1 MTMRDDDHDLLAA
14 RGAALVAQAVARTS
28 APLPLRTRIAE
39 QRLAA
44 ARPVPV
50 RHVTLLR
57 GLAGATAAA
66 VAAAALLLPG
76 GSPGAPSIS
85 EAAQLGLRP
94 AEVHAHLAPGDSS
107 TVRTSVEGIAFP
119 SWTGQGWTP
128 TGARADTLHGR
139 RAKTVFYDAPD
150 GTRVAY
156 TIVGGHALDGTPTAP
171 FAVRTDHRDGRWL
184 VTWQRDGHTCVLTAS
199 DRFAVQRLQARA
211 LDTY

>member
-1 MTMRDDDHDLLAA
+1 MRDDDLDLLAA
-14 RGAALVAQAVARTS
+14 RGAALIAHAVAQTS
-28 APLPLRTRIAE
+28 APLSLRARVDT

-44 ARPVPV
+44 PPLRAPR
-50 RHVTLLR
+50 RRATLWR

-94 AEVHAHLAPGDSS
+94 AEVHTHLAARDASQVLT
-107 TVRTSVEGIAFP
+107 TVDGLRFP
-119 SWTGQGWTP
+119 SWTGQGWAP

-139 RAKTVFYDAPD
+139 PTKTVFYDAPD

-156 TIVGGHALDGTPTAP
+156 TIVGGHALDGTPTQP
-171 FAVRTDHRDGRWL
+171 FAVRTEHRDGRWV
-184 VTWQRDGHTCVLTAS
+184 VTWRRDGHTCVLTAP
-199 DRFAVQRLQARA
+199 DHFAVQRLQAQA
-211 LDTY
+211 ISTY